1 MIVSNVADLKELAR
15 RRVPRPFFE
24 YVENAS
30 YDGLTKQ
37 ANRRDLDMLEF
48 RQSVMK
54 SVAGRSTVVTMLG
67 ETATLPVGLA
77 PTGLA
82 GGIHVNG
89 EIAGARAAERFGV
102 PFCLSTMSINSI
114 EEVAGATR
122 RPFWFQLYLM
132 KDRGFTQSLLDRASA
147 AGCEVLVLTMD
158 LHVEAQRNRDLRN
171 GFGIPPRLTFGN
183 VASVMARPGW
193 AFSMLRSKQ
202 FTFGNLKGQVKGG
215 LGELIDWQQKQ
226 FDAEFDA
233 HSIDWVRARWPGKIV
248 VKGVLDPDD
257 ARIAVQHGADA
268 ILVSNH
274 GGRQLDGAC
283 STASILPR
291 IRDVVPE
298 AVELYVDSGIRSGM
312 DVLKMLA
319 LGAKACFIGRAWV
332 YGLGAGGEDGVIKAL
347 SLIRD
352 ELDTT
357 MALTGVTDLSRVP
370 RDVLMSERPGS

>member
-1 MIVSNVADLKELAR
+1 MIVSNVADLKKLAR

-30 YDGLTKQ
+30 YEGLTKR
-37 ANRRDLDMLEF
+37 ANRRDLDGLRF
-48 RQSVMK
+48 RQTVMK
-54 SVAGRSTVVTMLG
+54 SVAGRSMVVPMLG
-67 ETATLPVGLA
+67 KSAAMPVGLA

-114 EEVAGATR
+114 EDVAAATH

-132 KDRGFTQSLLDRASA
+132 KDRGFTESLLNRAAA

-158 LHVEAQRNRDLRN
+158 LHVEAQRNRDIRN
-171 GFGIPPRLTFGN
+171 GFGIPPRLTVGN
-183 VASVMARPGW
+183 VTSVMRRPRW
-193 AFSMLRSKQ
+193 AFSMLSSKQ

-215 LGELIDWQQKQ
+215 LGELIDWQQQQ

-248 VKGVLDPDD
+248 VKGVLDSRD
-257 ARIAVQHGADA
+257 ARTAVDHGADG

-274 GGRQLDGAC
+274 GGRQLDGTC
-283 STASILPR
+283 STASVLPE
-291 IRDVVPE
+291 IRDVVPDP
-298 AVELYVDSGIRSGM
+298 VELYVDSGIRSGM

-332 YGLGAGGEDGVIKAL
+332 YGLGAGGEKGVIKAL

-370 RDVLMSERPGS
+370 RDILIGE